1 MSSLEASQGLSTFIR
16 QYAQSPIHAVTGTL
30 LTLFGLLTFIN
41 RGFVAVAIAV
51 YVFPPVYLYVTADK
65 SEESGEIDE
74 AGETGTTTETEAEGE
89 PGAGIEEATGG
100 PEAGTGTAEA
110 PAGGARADSNATA
123 TETPSAADTT
133 GEADEPAASADRT
146 GPESASTGASI
157 DTEDANATE
166 AATTEPATAA
176 TAERPSDTDAGV
188 DTGGAGAGSVAS
200 AGGGAEGSDT
210 ADQERERERE
220 REWEWTESDSPTE
233 EGLSDVVVTATGP
246 HAVGTGGVVL
256 TREDDGWEV
265 SLERGPTTES
275 NDLRGAGVS
284 DDGRHLWFAGDSG
297 VLGQYDVEESYLTDY
312 SAPLA
317 ITNNWTD
324 VAVVGPADGETIYLV
339 DGSGQVLR
347 GENDGGE
354 FDWNQP
360 EVPGSGSSM
369 TSVEFTEEAGY
380 LCDTN
385 AGVYETTD
393 GGGSYEIIGIED
405 AGADFTDIAP
415 LTREAISVACDDG
428 TVFRYDGTTWTKLY
442 AGEGALHAIDRR
454 DDRGFAA
461 GAEGAIYERTGGGWE
476 PDPTPIEAALYGV
489 AIDTDGGAVAVGE
502 DGTIIE
508 YR

>member
-89 PGAGIEEATGG
+89 PGAGIEGATGG

-200 AGGGAEGSDT
+200 AGGGAEGLDT

-220 REWEWTESDSPTE
+220 REWTESDSPTE

-312 SAPLA
+312 SAPIA

-369 TSVEFTEEAGY
+369 TSVEFTEETGY

-442 AGEGALHAIDRR
+442 AGEGALHTIDRR

>member
-89 PGAGIEEATGG
+89 PGAGIEGATGG
-100 PEAGTGTAEA
+100 PEAGTGTTEA

-220 REWEWTESDSPTE
+220 REWTESDSPTK

>member
-89 PGAGIEEATGG
+89 PGAGIEGATGG

-220 REWEWTESDSPTE
+220 REWTESDSPTK

-256 TREDDGWEV
+256 TRENDRWET

>member
-89 PGAGIEEATGG
+89 PGAGIEGATGG

-220 REWEWTESDSPTE
+220 REWTESDSPTK

-256 TREDDGWEV
+256 TRENDRWET

-284 DDGRHLWFAGDSG
+284 DDGRYLWFAGDSG

-415 LTREAISVACDDG
+415 LTREAISVVCDDG

-476 PDPTPIEAALYGV
+476 PDPTPVEAALYGV

>member
-41 RGFVAVAIAV
+41 RAFVAVAIAV
-51 YVFPPVYLYVTADK
+51 YVLPPVYLYFTADK

-74 AGETGTTTETEAEGE
+74 AGETETEAEGE
-89 PGAGIEEATGG
+89 PGAGIEGATRE

-110 PAGGARADSNATA
+110 PTGGARADSTATA
-123 TETPSAADTT
+123 NETSAAANTA
-133 GEADEPAASADRT
+133 GESDEPAASADRVDT
-146 GPESASTGASI
+146 EPASTGTAA
-157 DTEDANATE
+157 DTEGPNTTATE
-166 AATTEPATAA
+166 TATTEPTTAA
-176 TAERPSDTDAGV
+176 TAEQPGDTDTGVEGGVDASSVASTAGGAGRAEDSDTDDRDRG
-188 DTGGAGAGSVAS
+188 
-200 AGGGAEGSDT
+200 
-210 ADQERERERE
+210 
-220 REWEWTESDSPTE
+220 WTESDSPTD
-233 EGLSDVVVTATGP
+233 EGLTDVVVTDDGP
-246 HAVGTGGVVL
+246 YAVGTGGVVL
-256 TREDDGWEV
+256 ASENDGWEV
-265 SLERGPTTES
+265 ALERGPTTES

-312 SAPLA
+312 SAPLD

-393 GGGSYEIIGIED
+393 DGGSYDRIGIED

-442 AGEGALHAIDRR
+442 AGETALHAIDRR
-454 DDRGFAA
+454 DGHGFAA

-508 YR
+508 YGRA